1 MKYFEQNGTVTE
13 VIIQIIFLQFYVGK
27 EILCQREGLFKWF
40 IRKSGP
46 FVKLFLQQ
54 RVLDQFTYI
63 FMKSFWR
70 AMWCYPMGQITLIQ
84 HLGCL
89 GKQPSTD
96 LEQGIS

>member
-27 EILCQREGLFKWF
+27 EIWCQREGLFKWF

-46 FVKLFLQQ
+46 FVKLLLQQ
-54 RVLDQFTYI
+54 ECLFNFLEVLLKNYMMLSYGADNSCPTF
-63 FMKSFWR
+63 K
-70 AMWCYPMGQITLIQ
+70 
-84 HLGCL
+84 CL

-96 LEQGIS
+96 LEQGVS